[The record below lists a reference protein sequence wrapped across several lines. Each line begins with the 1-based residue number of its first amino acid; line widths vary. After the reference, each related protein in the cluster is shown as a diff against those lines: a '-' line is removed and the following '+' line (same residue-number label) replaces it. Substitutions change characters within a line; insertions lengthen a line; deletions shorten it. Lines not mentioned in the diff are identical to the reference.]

1 MGTDASNVIR
11 VTEADAADFNFY
23 NLQIGDGTNAKT
35 VEISTAFTIPLDI
48 NGDLNIANNGTFDTN
63 TEPVEVAGSWANSGT
78 FTADSGT
85 VTLDGASTQ
94 TISGTLTGGSAFYD
108 LTITNS
114 SGSVT
119 GCDTAF
125 TSGVDFA
132 ASATTTNNYTITTDN
147 VKVEYESGATY
158 TFTNINW
165 AGSSGNEIIFRNS
178 NLVSGTWL
186 LNVSGTQTAVS
197 YVSVARSDASGGD
210 QIDASDGT
218 NTDCGNNTNWYFYTF
233 TVSGNAYN
241 ENTTTA
247 LTECDGAAENVAL
260 RLNSVTYTTSCNDST
275 GAYTFTNVADPST
288 NDPMIIWIE
297 SEIPDGATVNK
308 YSGAGNVTG
317 KIVEENALTIHND
330 SGVAVSNTDLDTY
343 DNGDDA
349 DINYTVTTGALTVED
364 THRIVIKSDGTYTPG
379 GTVTTSPAA
388 AQNWMDG
395 DIYMETGGTLT
406 MGTNALSIG
415 GDFTT
420 AGTVTFSTSATQ
432 TTTFT
437 GTDTGF
443 SIEAEDAFQNVTFNG
458 SGGEWT
464 FDATATISDDL
475 TVTLG
480 EIILGGATTVAD
492 NVVINGGTLDVK
504 SGSDYALAVS
514 GGWDIDNGGF
524 QSQSGTVT
532 FDAASGTETIDA
544 DGTGTDTFYDI
555 VFNDGG
561 GGAEWDLTGIL
572 DVGND
577 FTITGGTVDN
587 SAGNYAISIGGS
599 WDNNDIFT
607 AGSGT
612 VTFDASD
619 TNNIISAGSSAF
631 NNITFQGEDG
641 SGTWMFRYDDASIS
655 GTIDI
660 DTDDIVNIYS
670 GFDVTWTGSSF
681 TLDGTLGGSAGR
693 LIVDSST
700 TIPTSGTLTCI
711 TRFSTANGNT
721 TIMPNRNYGTVEIY
735 NLGGTNRTITPL
747 ASTHNISGDFIIST
761 STNNLS
767 FLGNT
772 NDPVMNITGYID
784 FTDTIG
790 GAMTINSGAGK
801 WTVGGNIDLTGGTL
815 TTETGNTFAIY
826 SGGSSITS
834 SSNIFLN
841 FEVDS
846 GGGAANTDAL
856 DINGTFTVETGG
868 TFSQAANSDLNVA
881 GNFTLES
888 GTTFTA
894 ASGSGKLYL
903 DGDLTLTDN
912 TTVKQDLGDLYIGTS
927 PDTTD
932 LASDITAKGVTVN
945 SGDIL
950 NTNGYEMTIN
960 NYGLNVIG
968 TLDMT
973 DDVETNE
980 TFITTDGD
988 VTFAS
993 GSTVVE
999 DQSTITFDDTSGT
1012 DNIFNP
1018 GNQDFYNLVID
1029 NASLTVEVEEPI
1041 DVDGNLTIT
1050 NGILDVVSGEN
1061 NQINLAGNWTNN
1073 GTFTAR
1079 SGTVVFDGTSTQT
1092 LSGTMTTT
1100 SAFNSLTV
1108 TNNSGSYSGCESSF
1122 TPSIDFDAATTING
1136 AYTITTGDA
1145 KVEYNSG
1152 SIYTVNDINWNG
1164 GVYGDEIIFRNSALS
1179 SGTWDLDVSGTQTA
1193 VEYVDVG
1200 RSDASI
1206 GDTIDA
1212 RHISN
1217 VDCNNTNNWD
1227 FDSITLSISDT
1238 AIGFGSL
1245 TSANARYATGDA
1257 NGSDSKVP
1265 AHTITV
1271 STAADDGY
1279 ILTYNGALLTS
1290 DSDTISAATITND
1303 DDGTPGTEQFALGI
1317 TTAGDCAIDAEYT
1330 AATLA
1335 EYKFVADTTAT
1346 ICSESSATVAEVI
1359 SAYYIANIGSE
1370 TEAGSYST
1378 DITYIMT
1385 ATF

>member
-1 MGTDASNVIR
+1 
-11 VTEADAADFNFY
+11 
-23 NLQIGDGTNAKT
+23 
-35 VEISTAFTIPLDI
+35 
-48 NGDLNIANNGTFDTN
+48 
-63 TEPVEVAGSWANSGT
+63 
-78 FTADSGT
+78 
-85 VTLDGASTQ
+85 
-94 TISGTLTGGSAFYD
+94 
-108 LTITNS
+108 
-114 SGSVT
+114 
-119 GCDTAF
+119 
-125 TSGVDFA
+125 
-132 ASATTTNNYTITTDN
+132 
-147 VKVEYESGATY
+147 
-158 TFTNINW
+158 
-165 AGSSGNEIIFRNS
+165 
-178 NLVSGTWL
+178 
-186 LNVSGTQTAVS
+186 
-197 YVSVARSDASGGD
+197 
-210 QIDASDGT
+210 
-218 NTDCGNNTNWYFYTF
+218 
-233 TVSGNAYN
+233 
-241 ENTTTA
+241 
-247 LTECDGAAENVAL
+247 
-260 RLNSVTYTTSCNDST
+260 
-275 GAYTFTNVADPST
+275 
-288 NDPMIIWIE
+288 
-297 SEIPDGATVNK
+297 
-308 YSGAGNVTG
+308 
-317 KIVEENALTIHND
+317 
-330 SGVAVSNTDLDTY
+330 Y

-349 DINYTVTTGALTVED
+349 DINYTVTAGALTVENI
-364 THRIVIKSDGTYTPG
+364 HRIVIKSDGTYTPS
-379 GTVTTSPAA
+379 GTVTTSPAGE
-388 AQNWMDG
+388 QSWMDG
-395 DIYMETGGTLT
+395 DIYMETSGTLT

-420 AGTVTFSTSATQ
+420 AGTVVFSTSATQ

-437 GTDTGF
+437 GFDTGF

-464 FDATATISDDL
+464 FDAAATINDDL

-480 EIILGGATTVAD
+480 EVILGGATTVAD
-492 NVVINGGTLDVK
+492 NVVINGGTLDVN
-504 SGSDYALAVS
+504 SSSNYALAV
-514 GGWDIDNGGF
+514 GGSWDIDNGSF
-524 QSQSGTVT
+524 QSQSGIVT

-561 GGAEWDLTGIL
+561 GGTEWDLTSIL
-572 DVGND
+572 DIGND

-619 TNNIISAGSSAF
+619 IDNIISAGSSAF
-631 NNITFQGEDG
+631 NNITFQGGDG
-641 SGTWMFRYDDASIS
+641 SGTWIFRYDNASIS
-655 GTIDI
+655 GSIDI
-660 DTDDIVNIYS
+660 DTDDIVNIYA
-670 GFDVTWTGSSF
+670 GIDVTWTGASF
-681 TLDGTLGGSAGR
+681 TLDGTLSGGAGR

-700 TIPTSGTLTCI
+700 TIPTTGTLSCI
-711 TRFSTANGNT
+711 VRFETMNGNT
-721 TIMPNRNYGTVEIY
+721 TTMPNRDYGSDVEIY
-735 NLGGTNRTITPL
+735 NSAFGGGNWAITPL
-747 ASTHNISGDFIIST
+747 AGTHNISGDFLLYVVSENII
-761 STNNLS
+761 
-767 FLGNT
+767 FRGDT
-772 NDPVMNITGYID
+772 NDPIMNIDGDID
-784 FTDTIG
+784 FIG
-790 GAMTINSGAGK
+790 GFGGTWTINSGSNK
-801 WTVGGNIDLTGGTL
+801 WTVGGYITLTDGLL
-815 TTETGNTFAIY
+815 TTEAGNTF
-826 SGGSSITS
+826 SLVGGTCKITS
-834 SSNIFLN
+834 DNNDFLN
-841 FEVDS
+841 LEIDNS
-846 GGGAANTDAL
+846 TARNEDAL
-856 DINGTFTVETGG
+856 DVNGTFDIINGG
-868 TFSQAANSDLNVA
+868 TFTHIGNYNVNVA
-881 GNFTLES
+881 DDFTLED

-894 ASGSGKLYL
+894 STGTGKLYL

-912 TTVKQDLGDLYIGTS
+912 NTVKQDLGDLYIGTS

-932 LASDITAKGVTVN
+932 LASDIMAKGVTVN

-950 NTNGYEMTIN
+950 NTNGYEITIN

-968 TLDMT
+968 ILDMT
-973 DDVETNE
+973 DDVEADE

-1018 GNQDFYNLVID
+1018 GDQDFYNLVID

-1041 DVDGNLTIT
+1041 DVDGNLTIS

-1061 NQINLAGNWTNN
+1061 NQIDLAGNWTNN

-1100 SAFNSLTV
+1100 SAFNNLTV

-1122 TPSIDFDAATTING
+1122 TPSIDFAAAATING
-1136 AYTITTGDA
+1136 TYTITTGDT

-1152 SIYTVNDINWNG
+1152 STYTVNDINWNG
-1164 GVYGDEIIFRNSALS
+1164 GTYGDEIIFRNSALS
-1179 SGTWDLDVSGTQTA
+1179 SGTWELDVSGTQTA

-1217 VDCNNTNNWD
+1217 VDCNNTSNWD

-1257 NGSDSKVP
+1257 NGSDSKVS